1 MRVLKSS
8 GDPIRPVKKQPS
20 SSDDADFLQR
30 WMKSDDYKRS
40 TGGRAMLSTDYGIET
55 LPEYERIGFAAD
67 DLRYVDAI
75 EGRPD
80 LGGVSRPTPEASFID
95 LRQPVRST
103 EVMSEYPQI
112 ATHELSHTTGEPVTL
127 TNELGLVDRST
138 KVDSRFLP
146 SDRLPVRYISYL
158 NPETGEIIEEPEY
171 VFESGKGFENV
182 RPEIADVLLGKH
194 RLDFE
199 YSPKK
204 PGEVQTFYDYLNQPT
219 EISAR
224 LRNITKSM
232 QDAGLK
238 DKNDYEKGYTL
249 TFDDVLYA
257 NDEMGDTQAFDLL
270 VAIGLYKYDKQYG
283 EWLYDEDR
291 EAEARE
297 LFNTYISGKL

>member
-8 GDPIRPVKKQPS
+8 KDPIRPVKKQPS

-158 NPETGEIIEEPEY
+158 NPETGEMT
-171 VFESGKGFENV
+171 
-182 RPEIADVLLGKH
+182 
-194 RLDFE
+194 
-199 YSPKK
+199 
-204 PGEVQTFYDYLNQPT
+204 PGEVRQMEVKGDFD
-219 EISAR
+219 
-224 LRNITKSM
+224 TKVNTGTLLPFNKAAKEAKLFEYFRSGLI
-232 QDAGLK
+232 DAEEVLK
-238 DKNDYEKGYTL
+238 NT
-249 TFDDVLYA
+249 DDFP
-257 NDEMGDTQAFDLL
+257 N
-270 VAIGLYKYDKQYG
+270 
-283 EWLYDEDR
+283 
-291 EAEARE
+291 
-297 LFNTYISGKL
+297 